1 MYKEFMKMKMKFIM
15 IFLCVSMIGM
25 TGIATS
31 AKAMTFDLADDFS
44 LASNPNGVWTYGAY
58 TGGLDPTTFVAFTG
72 PGPAIPP
79 SLTGL
84 EAWRDVTDPNV
95 IKNPTAGDLSDF
107 GILFRAGKITFGP
120 TGGPAVARFTAPTA
134 GPFQVD
140 ASFATVQGDRNSA
153 GSAHVFDGT
162 SQIFGPQDLTTFAFP
177 TTAVFSQLRTL
188 ALGDTIDFVVSPNG
202 STKTTEVS
210 ATIEPIPEPT
220 TILLM
225 GIGLVGL
232 VGGAARR
239 KFKKKELVK
248 H

>member
-1 MYKEFMKMKMKFIM
+1 MKMKMKFIV

-58 TGGLDPTTFVAFTG
+58 TGGLDPTTFAPFTG
-72 PGPAIPP
+72 VGPPLPA

-84 EAWRDVTDPNV
+84 LVWRDSTDDPNV
-95 IKNPTAGDLSDF
+95 IKNPLGSDLSDF
-107 GILFRAGKITFGP
+107 GITFRAGKITFGP
-120 TGGPAVARFTAPTA
+120 TGGPAVARFTAPSA

-140 ASFATVQGDRNSA
+140 ASFATVQTINA
-153 GSAHVFDGT
+153 VPNAFVFGGT
-162 SQIFGPQDLTTFAFP
+162 TLLANLGPVPAFSTT
-177 TTAVFSQLRTL
+177 VGYSQLLSL
-188 ALGDTIDFVVSPNG
+188 AFGDTIDFVVSPNG

-220 TILLM
+220 TMALF

-232 VGGAARR
+232 AGGAVRR

>member
-1 MYKEFMKMKMKFIM
+1 MKKLLFSLSVMLMM
-15 IFLCVSMIGM
+15 ILMA
-25 TGIATS
+25 GIATS

-72 PGPAIPP
+72 PGPAIPL

-107 GILFRAGKITFGP
+107 GITFRAGKITFGP
-120 TGGPAVARFTAPTA
+120 TGGPAVARFTAPSA

-140 ASFATVQGDRNSA
+140 ASFATVQTINA
-153 GSAHVFDGT
+153 VPNAFVFGGT
-162 SQIFGPQDLTTFAFP
+162 TLLANLGPVPAFSTT
-177 TTAVFSQLRTL
+177 VGYSQLLSL
-188 ALGDTIDFVVSPNG
+188 AFGDTIDFVVSPNG

-220 TILLM
+220 TMALF

-232 VGGAARR
+232 AGGAVRR